1 MDDKTRIEELE
12 RQLAILQPIIE
23 LEKERVREEESQ
35 QARVAAWKLVT
46 DQFTPFVENK
56 NIHGVPHFFGCTLN
70 GVNDGNRTIVS
81 FRAFRTT
88 IMGDREY
95 INIYVMANTA
105 EEAMK
110 IRAASGRF
118 VESNKD
124 IAPDEAI
131 GEWVGIAF
139 ISSRAVDHLF
149 KVAAEVLEE
158 HRFDAYDTE
167 AFTRMARE
175 GADFRLPGARVHL
188 LARGHPDH
196 CHRKRH

>member
-105 EEAMK
+105 EEAMNDAVK
-110 IRAASGRF
+110 QLGHFVSGTTRANGHVIDGRVVSFESETRDREDRARAA
-118 VESNKD
+118 
-124 IAPDEAI
+124 
-131 GEWVGIAF
+131 
-139 ISSRAVDHLF
+139 
-149 KVAAEVLEE
+149 AA
-158 HRFDAYDTE
+158 TE
-167 AFTRMARE
+167 
-175 GADFRLPGARVHL
+175 GSKCVVQ
-188 LARGHPDH
+188 
-196 CHRKRH
+196 